1 MNNKNKISVEKFT
14 YALSISV
21 GFVVFIIG
29 IVELISTVASQ
40 LQAGSILRDQ
50 LSLQVASLIIGMALV
65 NLSVAVRALLESRKI
80 DLIEETKDSGDISG
94 KK

>member
-29 IVELISTVASQ
+29 IVELISTVAS
-40 LQAGSILRDQ
+40 
-50 LSLQVASLIIGMALV
+50 
-65 NLSVAVRALLESRKI
+65 
-80 DLIEETKDSGDISG
+80 
-94 KK
+94 